1 MVALRDEP
9 GGVGGRLSLQWV
21 VANTVGFT
29 VGGGIAGT
37 IARAMGQSHYGVA
50 ASTAEAVLI
59 AVRTAG
65 AALAVWGL
73 CVGVAQWL
81 VIRRRLER
89 VGWWAPA
96 TSTGWALAGVV
107 AGILSGA
114 MGGAVTGVGRDEGA
128 WGFVVAAVVGILA
141 LDFLPV
147 TFQWLMLRR
156 HVHRARRWLL
166 GAAVAFL
173 VAAGVAA
180 GVVRWG
186 LVSVIGWLRPEDF
199 PSGKAWVAFG
209 AVVGLVYG
217 ALTGWILG
225 QLPRRAPAPTLT
237 AGVES
242 HSGS

>member
-1 MVALRDEP
+1 MVALVDERA
-9 GGVGGRLSLQWV
+9 GSGGRLSLQWV

-29 VGGGIAGT
+29 VGGAIAGS

-65 AALAVWGL
+65 AALAVWGAA
-73 CVGVAQWL
+73 VGIAQWL
-81 VIRRRLER
+81 VIRGRLKR

-96 TSTGWALAGVV
+96 TGAGWALAGVV

-114 MGGAVTGVGRDEGA
+114 VSGAVTGVGQDVGA

-141 LDFLPV
+141 LGLLPV
-147 TFQWLMLRR
+147 TFQWMMLRR
-156 HVHRARRWLL
+156 DVHRARRWLL
-166 GAAVAFL
+166 GAAGAFL
-173 VAAGVAA
+173 GAAGVAA

-199 PSGKAWVAFG
+199 PSAKAWVAFG
-209 AVVGLVYG
+209 TVLGLLYG

-225 QLPRRAPAPTLT
+225 QLPRRAPRPDSDGGGGIT
-237 AGVES
+237 
-242 HSGS
+242 SG

>member
-1 MVALRDEP
+1 MATLGAER
-9 GGVGGRLSLQWV
+9 VGGASRLGLEWV
-21 VANTVGFT
+21 VANVFGFAA
-29 VGGGIAGT
+29 GGAIAGT
-37 IARAMGQSHYGVA
+37 IARAMGQSHYGVV

-59 AVRTAG
+59 QGRTAG
-65 AALAVWGL
+65 AALAVFGA

-114 MGGAVTGVGRDEGA
+114 MGGAVTGVGRDVGG

-141 LDFLPV
+141 LGLLPV
-147 TFQWLMLRR
+147 TFQWMMLRR
-156 HVHRARRWLL
+156 QVHRARRWLL
-166 GAAVAFL
+166 GAAGAFL
-173 VAAGVAA
+173 VAAGTAA

-186 LVSVIGWLRPEDF
+186 LVSVSGWLRPVDF
-199 PSGKAWVAFG
+199 PSAKAWVAFG
-209 AVVGLVYG
+209 AVVGLLYG

-225 QLPRRAPAPTLT
+225 QLPRRVLASTLT
-237 AGVES
+237 AGVEPP
-242 HSGS
+242 SG